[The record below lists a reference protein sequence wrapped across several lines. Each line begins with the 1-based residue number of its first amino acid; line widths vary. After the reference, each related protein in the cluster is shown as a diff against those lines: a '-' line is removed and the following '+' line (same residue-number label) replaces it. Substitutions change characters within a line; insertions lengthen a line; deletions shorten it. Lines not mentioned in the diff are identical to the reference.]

1 MVKRSSTS
9 LSSSPPFSENMN
21 IYFIAEV
28 DHAIELQFQIS
39 MQWRENRAKYQ
50 NLKQDTTLNALSTS
64 DLNSIWLPLI
74 VYDNTDQKEQTRLGM
89 DWEWGTT
96 VAVTREE
103 ENPERSGVEVVDET
117 EVFQGAENTLTMNQ
131 TYTWEFQCQY
141 VLQRYP
147 FDTQVFDNN
156 VLSFHFIIWPQECK
170 IEMTVDAFSDATVK
184 LFASQVN
191 T

>member
-1 MVKRSSTS
+1 
-9 LSSSPPFSENMN
+9 MN

-141 VLQRYP
+141 ALQNYP
-147 FDTQVFDNN
+147 FDPQVFDNN

>member
-1 MVKRSSTS
+1 M
-9 LSSSPPFSENMN
+9 
-21 IYFIAEV
+21 
-28 DHAIELQFQIS
+28 
-39 MQWRENRAKYQ
+39 
-50 NLKQDTTLNALSTS
+50 
-64 DLNSIWLPLI
+64 
-74 VYDNTDQKEQTRLGM
+74 
-89 DWEWGTT
+89 
-96 VAVTREE
+96 
-103 ENPERSGVEVVDET
+103 
-117 EVFQGAENTLTMNQ
+117 
-131 TYTWEFQCQY
+131 EFQCQY